1 MSPNARTPPNWL
13 YVGRITAPFGVGG
26 ELRVMLETE
35 FPERLPER
43 PLFVGTE
50 RRQVVVEG
58 LRQHGREALLKL
70 GGVNTVDAADGLR
83 GQELFVALADAAPL
97 PAGRFYPHQIVGLAV
112 WTAAGDKYGVVSE
125 VLSRPANDIYVVR
138 HADREVLVPAI
149 ADVVKLIDTAAG
161 RMVIEVVPGL
171 E

>member
-1 MSPNARTPPNWL
+1 MAPLPPDWL
-13 YVGRITAPFGVGG
+13 YVGRITAPFGVTG
-26 ELRVMLETE
+26 ELRVMLDTE
-35 FPERLPER
+35 FPERLTER
-43 PLFVGTE
+43 PLFVGQE
-50 RRQVVVEG
+50 HRQMIVEG

-70 GGVNTVDAADGLR
+70 SGVNTLDAADRLR

-112 WTAAGDKYGVVSE
+112 WTADGDHYGIVSD

-138 HADREVLVPAI
+138 HAGKEVLVPAI
-149 ADVVKLIDTAAG
+149 EDVVKAIDVAAR

>member
-1 MSPNARTPPNWL
+1 LSPNAPTPPDWL
-13 YVGRITAPFGVGG
+13 YVGRVTAPFGVAG

-35 FPERLPER
+35 FPDLLPER
-43 PLFVGTE
+43 PLFVGKE
-50 RRQVVVEG
+50 RRQMVVEG

-70 GGVNTVDAADGLR
+70 GGVNTLDAADGLR

-112 WTAAGDKYGVVSE
+112 WTAAGDQYGVVSD

-138 HADREVLVPAI
+138 HAGKEVLVPAI
-149 ADVVKLIDTAAG
+149 ADVVKVIDIQQG
-161 RMVIEVVPGL
+161 RMVIDVVPGL

>member
-1 MSPNARTPPNWL
+1 
-13 YVGRITAPFGVGG
+13 
-26 ELRVMLETE
+26 
-35 FPERLPER
+35 
-43 PLFVGTE
+43 
-50 RRQVVVEG
+50 
-58 LRQHGREALLKL
+58 
-70 GGVNTVDAADGLR
+70 
-83 GQELFVALADAAPL
+83 
-97 PAGRFYPHQIVGLAV
+97 VGLAV